1 MSGALYGCEILCLLI
16 REEDRLRVLRKVFG
30 SKREEVTGDLRK
42 LYNKE
47 CHEVQ
52 SSPKIILVIKSK
64 GMRQAEHVAH
74 MER

>member
-64 GMRQAEHVAH
+64 RMRQAEHVAH